1 MQFIDLAEIEVEAGK
16 GGDGIV
22 AFRREKYVPAG
33 GPAGGNGG
41 NGGSVILVAVEN
53 LQTLLDF
60 KYSRR
65 FTAED
70 GKRGGPNNRTGAK
83 GSDRHRSP
91 LRYYG
96 L

>member
-1 MQFIDLAEIEVEAGK
+1 MQFIDQTEIEVEAGK

-41 NGGSVILVAVEN
+41 QGGSVILSTLEH

-60 KYSRR
+60 RYNHFFIGRR
-65 FTAED
+65 WCSW
-70 GKRGGPNNRTGAK
+70 RT
-83 GSDRHRSP
+83 
-91 LRYYG
+91 
-96 L
+96 